1 MSSWSKTLSILLVLA
16 LSAAAMSG
24 CAGTHFHVAENQD
37 LEPDRF
43 DPMSSGG
50 QEYWSGIVFNGEKIG
65 FSHFR
70 LAPAPDEPGQ
80 IDITSEAVFSLK
92 FLMVEKKFSLKTHDR
107 VHADLAMAGFTYDY
121 DMDDSALHITGQ
133 MTGDA
138 LQTTV
143 NASGE
148 TLKQALP
155 VTGSVYPS
163 SVLYLYPAVQ
173 GLQVGKIYEYLVY
186 DGETRGISPVRQE
199 VLALEESDL
208 FEGAGFKVRTVMHGH
223 EVTAWLDDAGRP
235 LLEMAM
241 GGIMISGLES
251 EVRAKAYL
259 ARSSLN
265 KSEALLDFSLIR
277 TAEKLDDPRQ
287 VEYLEVVLSGIE
299 ADGKIPSDERQQ
311 CAWENGALYCCI
323 NAEAQVPA
331 PGACIAGAMNPYL
344 RSSLAVPASNAR
356 IHELASSI
364 METMNDPQDRIQ
376 AILSWIGEYIEKEPV
391 DVFSALDVLDKGKA
405 ECQGHAMLYAAL
417 ARASGIPTRVVNGIV
432 YSAEHGGFL
441 YHTWA
446 ESCVG
451 DAWISVDPTFA
462 QARADATHIK
472 IVEGE
477 APEDLMPLVG
487 LVGRVRA
494 EIVTSR

>member
-1 MSSWSKTLSILLVLA
+1 
-16 LSAAAMSG
+16 
-24 CAGTHFHVAENQD
+24 
-37 LEPDRF
+37 
-43 DPMSSGG
+43 MSSGG

-92 FLMVEKKFSLKTHDR
+92 FLMVDKRFSLKAHDR
-107 VHADLAMAGFTYDY
+107 VHADLTVAGFSYDY
-121 DMDDSALHITGQ
+121 DMDGSALHITGQ
-133 MTGDA
+133 MTSDV

-148 TLKQALP
+148 ILKQALP

-163 SVLYLYPAVQ
+163 SVLYLYPALQ
-173 GLQVGKIYEYLVY
+173 GLKVGETYEYLVY
-186 DGETRGISPVRQE
+186 DGETRGIFPVRQE
-199 VLALEESDL
+199 VLAREESDL
-208 FEGAGFKVRTVMHGH
+208 FEGTGFKVRTVMHGQ
-223 EVTAWLDDAGRP
+223 EVTAWLDDTGRP

-241 GGIMISGLES
+241 GGVMISGLES
-251 EVRAKAYL
+251 EARAKAYL
-259 ARSSLN
+259 ARSSIN

-277 TAEKLDDPRQ
+277 TEGKIEKPRQ
-287 VEYLEVVLSGIE
+287 VEFLEVVLSGME
-299 ADGKIPSDERQQ
+299 DGSLIPSDQRQQ
-311 CAWENGALYCCI
+311 CSWVNGSLMCRIDAGI
-323 NAEAQVPA
+323 QVPE
-331 PGACIAGAMNPYL
+331 PDICSAGAMNPCL
-344 RSSLAVPASNAR
+344 RSSIAVPASNAR
-356 IHELASSI
+356 IRELVAAI
-364 METMNDPQDRIQ
+364 TQVADDPGDRIK
-376 AILSWIGEYIEKEPV
+376 AIISWIDEHIEKEPV
-391 DVFSALDVLDKGKA
+391 DVFSALDVLDKGTA

-417 ARASGIPTRVVNGIV
+417 ARAAGIPTRVVNGIV

-451 DAWISVDPTFA
+451 DTWIAVDPTFA
-462 QARADATHIK
+462 QSRADATHIK

-487 LVGRVRA
+487 LIGRIRA
-494 EIVTSR
+494 RIVTSR